1 MRISRLEG
9 AVLFLTA
16 VFLAFS
22 AGWLAR
28 GALDAPPVRVEV
40 ERSSA
45 AVVTIPT
52 AAQEQEVPS
61 TAPTVGTEA
70 PSAAPT
76 AEPEEEAPE
85 TASGKININTATAEE
100 LETLPG
106 IGEKRAQAIV
116 EDRQNHGPF
125 RTVEELTRVKGIG
138 EGILAGL
145 IDGITV

>member
-52 AAQEQEVPS
+52 AA
-61 TAPTVGTEA
+61 
-70 PSAAPT
+70 

-116 EDRQNHGPF
+116 EDRQNNGPF

>member
-106 IGEKRAQAIV
+106 IGEKRARPLWRTARTT
-116 EDRQNHGPF
+116 DPF
-125 RTVEELTRVKGIG
+125 APLRS
-138 EGILAGL
+138 
-145 IDGITV
+145 